1 MTNIFLKIDNLT
13 DKPNNMEPNTRLK
26 PKLVPLKMTK
36 SDTTGPQTAHIMED
50 TILEIPE
57 EGEIEEKNKRTYS
70 LNNRPQR
77 NLEATSKRKLSRQK
91 TVSGD
96 SQDKVYMKLHRT
108 YTVTSN
114 ASSSLPADEW
124 RRLFDRYDEYNGNID
139 GQIPIKDFEK
149 VRRFLS

>member
-1 MTNIFLKIDNLT
+1 
-13 DKPNNMEPNTRLK
+13 
-26 PKLVPLKMTK
+26 MTK